1 MKLSGEQRDTLH
13 SLVITQNVSGAIAF
27 VEGLVGGS
35 DGEADVPSAKEP
47 VQQDVRGV
55 GKKKVSDS

>member
-13 SLVITQNVSGAIAF
+13 SLVITQNVSGAVAF
-27 VEGLVGGS
+27 VEGLFGGS
-35 DGEADVPSAKEP
+35 DGEADVSSAQESSK
-47 VQQDVRGV
+47 QDVRGT

>member
-13 SLVITQNVSGAIAF
+13 SLVITQNVSGATAF

-35 DGEADVPSAKEP
+35 DGRADVPSAQEP
-47 VQQDVRGV
+47 AKQDVRGA